1 VDGAGIWKG
10 VKSDPCVYYSFQ
22 TDRSGPTMPG
32 AKELTPAQERILVES
47 EKVLGKKGISGLE
60 LKNVAKVLKVAPSTI
75 NYYYASSE
83 DLIFDTALFSYN
95 KYVQRIVDEAEGISD
110 PEKVLRIWIKN
121 TFDWTKELPGIGV
134 ILEFPRQVIKNNSKL
149 PKKSEEL
156 LKNFSRTASETGIR
170 NVTFLCSAIRS
181 VQKKQ
186 NFRLYKPAQIA
197 VFIAKDSTYATF
209 CSAIGFATLGGG
221 LWVAGRQPESKSNPA
236 WRNFGFNPQKQ
247 MQDSVTGM
255 INLLKK
261 A

>member
-1 VDGAGIWKG
+1 MK
-10 VKSDPCVYYSFQ
+10 YSFPS
-22 TDRSGPTMPG
+22 DYEKLKPAH
-32 AKELTPAQERILVES
+32 AKILFES

-60 LKNVAKVLKVAPSTI
+60 LKNIAKVIKVSPSTI

-83 DLIFDTALFSYN
+83 ELIFDTALFSYR
-95 KYVQRIVDEAEGISD
+95 KYVQGIVDDSERLTD

-121 TFDWTKELPGIGV
+121 TFDWTKNLPGIGV
-134 ILEFPRQVIKNNSKL
+134 ILEFPRQVIKEDKKT
-149 PKKSEEL
+149 PKKAEGM
-156 LKNFSRTASETGIR
+156 LKHFSRNASEIGIQ
-170 NVTFLCSAIRS
+170 NVSYLCSAIRS

-197 VFIAKDSTYATF
+197 LFIAKDSTFATF

-221 LWVAGRQPESKSNPA
+221 LWLAGRQPESQSSPA

-247 MQDSVTGM
+247 MQDSVTR
-255 INLLKK
+255 IIKLLKN

>member
-1 VDGAGIWKG
+1 MKYAFP
-10 VKSDPCVYYSFQ
+10 SDFENI
-22 TDRSGPTMPG
+22 
-32 AKELTPAQERILVES
+32 KPAHKKILVES
-47 EKVLGKKGISGLE
+47 EKILGKKGISGLE
-60 LKNVAKVLKVAPSTI
+60 LKDIAKILKVAPSTI
-75 NYYYASSE
+75 NYYYTSSE
-83 DLIFDTALFSYN
+83 DLIFDTTLFSYK
-95 KYVQRIVDEAEGISD
+95 KYVQNIFNDSEGLLD
-110 PEKVLRIWIKN
+110 PEKILRIWIKN
-121 TFDWTKELPGIGV
+121 TFEWTKELPGIGV
-134 ILEFPRQVIKNNSKL
+134 ILEFPRQVIKSNSKV

-197 VFIAKDSTYATF
+197 VFISKDSTYATF

-221 LWVAGRQPESKSNPA
+221 LWVAGRQPESKSNPT

-261 A
+261 V

>member
-1 VDGAGIWKG
+1 LKYAFP
-10 VKSDPCVYYSFQ
+10 SDFENI
-22 TDRSGPTMPG
+22 
-32 AKELTPAQERILVES
+32 KPAHKKILVES
-47 EKVLGKKGISGLE
+47 EKILGKKGISGLE
-60 LKNVAKVLKVAPSTI
+60 LKDIAKILKVAPSTI
-75 NYYYASSE
+75 NYYYTSSE
-83 DLIFDTALFSYN
+83 DLIFDTTLFSYK
-95 KYVQRIVDEAEGISD
+95 KYVQNIFNDSEGLLD
-110 PEKVLRIWIKN
+110 PEKILRIWIKN
-121 TFDWTKELPGIGV
+121 TFEWTKELPGIGV
-134 ILEFPRQVIKNNSKL
+134 ILEFPRQVIKSNSKV

-197 VFIAKDSTYATF
+197 VFISKDSTYATF

-221 LWVAGRQPESKSNPA
+221 LWVAGRQPESKSNPT

-247 MQDSVTGM
+247 MQDSVTG
-255 INLLKK
+255 IIKLLKN

>member
-1 VDGAGIWKG
+1 
-10 VKSDPCVYYSFQ
+10 VKYSFPS
-22 TDRSGPTMPG
+22 DYEKLKPAH
-32 AKELTPAQERILVES
+32 AKILFES

-60 LKNVAKVLKVAPSTI
+60 LKNIAKVIKVSPSTI

-83 DLIFDTALFSYN
+83 ELIFDTALFSYR
-95 KYVQRIVDEAEGISD
+95 KYVQGIVDDSERLTD

-121 TFDWTKELPGIGV
+121 TFDWTKNLPGIGV
-134 ILEFPRQVIKNNSKL
+134 ILEFPRQVIKEDKKT
-149 PKKSEEL
+149 PKKAEEM
-156 LKNFSRTASETGIR
+156 LKHFSRNASEIGIQ
-170 NVTFLCSAIRS
+170 NVSYLCSAIRS

-197 VFIAKDSTYATF
+197 LFIAKDSTFATF

-221 LWVAGRQPESKSNPA
+221 LWIAGRQPESQSSPA

-247 MQDSVTGM
+247 MQDSVTG
-255 INLLKK
+255 IIKLLKN

>member
-1 VDGAGIWKG
+1 
-10 VKSDPCVYYSFQ
+10 VKYSFPS
-22 TDRSGPTMPG
+22 DYEKLKPAH
-32 AKELTPAQERILVES
+32 AKILFES

-60 LKNVAKVLKVAPSTI
+60 LKNIAKVIKVSPSTI

-83 DLIFDTALFSYN
+83 ELIFDTALFSYR
-95 KYVQRIVDEAEGISD
+95 KYVQGIVDDSERLTD

-121 TFDWTKELPGIGV
+121 TFDWTKNLPGIGV
-134 ILEFPRQVIKNNSKL
+134 ILEFPRQVIKEDKKT
-149 PKKSEEL
+149 PKKAEVM
-156 LKNFSRTASETGIR
+156 LKHFSRNASEIGIQ
-170 NVTFLCSAIRS
+170 NVSYLCSAIRS

-197 VFIAKDSTYATF
+197 LFIAKDSTFATF

-221 LWVAGRQPESKSNPA
+221 LWLAGRQPESQSSPA

-247 MQDSVTGM
+247 MQDSVTG
-255 INLLKK
+255 IIKLLKN

>member
-1 VDGAGIWKG
+1 LKYAFP
-10 VKSDPCVYYSFQ
+10 SDFENI
-22 TDRSGPTMPG
+22 
-32 AKELTPAQERILVES
+32 KPAHKKILVES
-47 EKVLGKKGISGLE
+47 EKILGKKGISGLE
-60 LKNVAKVLKVAPSTI
+60 LKDIAKILKVAPSTI
-75 NYYYASSE
+75 NYYYTSSE
-83 DLIFDTALFSYN
+83 DLIFDTTLFSYK
-95 KYVQRIVDEAEGISD
+95 KYVRNIFDDSEGLLD
-110 PEKVLRIWIKN
+110 PEKILRIWIKN
-121 TFDWTKELPGIGV
+121 TFEWTKELPGIGV
-134 ILEFPRQVIKNNSKL
+134 ILEFPRQVIKSNSKV

-197 VFIAKDSTYATF
+197 VFISKDSTYATF

-221 LWVAGRQPESKSNPA
+221 LWVAGRQPESKSNPT

-247 MQDSVTGM
+247 MQDSVTG
-255 INLLKK
+255 IIKLLKN